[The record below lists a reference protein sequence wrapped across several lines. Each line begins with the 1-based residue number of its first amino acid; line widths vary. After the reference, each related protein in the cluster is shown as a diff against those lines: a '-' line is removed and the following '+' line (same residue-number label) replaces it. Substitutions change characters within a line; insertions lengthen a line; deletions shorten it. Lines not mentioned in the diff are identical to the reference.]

1 MFEDAQSW
9 QCYIDVQY
17 KTTNLK
23 CLIRKLFWR
32 VIIASSESIC
42 GLDECNTVSLV
53 SAALQSVPESERKKN
68 NRSIRV
74 CSKSAGHLRW

>member
-1 MFEDAQSW
+1 MKMFEDIVLQNAQSW

-23 CLIRKLFWR
+23 CLIHKLFWR

-53 SAALQSVPESERKKN
+53 SAALQSVPESERK
-68 NRSIRV
+68 
-74 CSKSAGHLRW
+74 